1 MKQTKLWI
9 LAAILTI
16 CGTAAFASCAANDDN
31 PSGKAVESRYVP
43 VAPDYSDPTMW
54 ITADGDADGTGAD
67 VFYVVSTWE
76 DDWTTADGKVCHYA
90 DVWNPEHRAHMAD
103 LEMKKVAAYMSPGNR
118 FFAPFYRHTT
128 IQAFMTNSEDTVY
141 QRTRLSMDDVRT
153 AFDLFQAQRDQSRP
167 LIIAGFSQGG
177 LAVVELLKHI
187 DDETY
192 SQLAA
197 AYVLGYKVTKADM
210 AACSHIRPAEG
221 ETDTGVTIC
230 YNTVKDVKYV
240 LPLIAGS
247 DICINPVNWR
257 TDATP
262 ATLHDTITIT
272 VSPEHHVLVATNYS
286 ASEYPPFRGF
296 LNVGD
301 IHSCEPWLY
310 SECLQRNIKLRAKE
324 WRKIHQPTVAHIQE
338 RGKLLVGTTGDYR
351 PLSYRE
357 ADGNYWGFGIEVAQK
372 IAERIGVGIEFVH
385 TSWPTLTAD
394 VLTEP
399 QTFDLA
405 IGGITITDTRKETM
419 LMSDG
424 YLCNGK
430 TILCRADDADRYQ
443 SLADIDKPEVRVM
456 VNPGGLNEK
465 FANEKLPHATIIVWQ
480 KNEEIPNQVAEGHAD
495 VMITEITEAPW
506 YVQND
511 PRLAAPLLNTPF
523 THGEIGVL
531 MRKGQDDLLTLV
543 NAVIAQMKADGSLRQ
558 LHYKYGLVYGYE

>member
-1 MKQTKLWI
+1 MKQARLWMI
-9 LAAILTI
+9 AAILT
-16 CGTAAFASCAANDDN
+16 CDLMLTSCSNDDT
-31 PSGKAVESRYVP
+31 PIKQERQHTEAVSELIRL
-43 VAPDYSDPTMW
+43 M
-54 ITADGDADGTGAD
+54 DG
-67 VFYVVSTWE
+67 
-76 DDWTTADGKVCHYA
+76 
-90 DVWNPEHRAHMAD
+90 NPEVTVL
-103 LEMKKVAAYMSPGNR
+103 LEKS
-118 FFAPFYRHTT
+118 
-128 IQAFMTNSEDTVY
+128 
-141 QRTRLSMDDVRT
+141 
-153 AFDLFQAQRDQSRP
+153 
-167 LIIAGFSQGG
+167 
-177 LAVVELLKHI
+177 ELLKHI

-210 AACSHIRPAEG
+210 AASSHIRPAEG

-230 YNTVKDVKYV
+230 YNTVKDVKCV

-272 VSPEHHVLVATNYS
+272 VSPEHHVLVVTNYS
-286 ASEYPPFRGF
+286 ASEYPPFCGF

-310 SECLQRNIKLRAKE
+310 SECLQRNIKVRAKE
-324 WRKIHQPTVAHIQE
+324 WRKIHQPTVTRIQE
-338 RGKLLVGTTGDYR
+338 QGKLLVGTTGDYR

-357 ADGNYWGFGIEVAQK
+357 GDGNYWGFGIEMAEK
-372 IAERIGVGIEFVH
+372 IAERIGVDIEYVQ

-394 VLTEP
+394 VLAEP
-399 QTFDLA
+399 QGFDLA

-424 YLCNGK
+424 YLANGK
-430 TILCRADDADRYQ
+430 TILCRAADANRFQ

-465 FANEKLPHATIIVWQ
+465 FANENLTHAQIIVWQ
-480 KNEEIPNQVAEGHAD
+480 KNEEIPTQVAEGEAD

-506 YVQND
+506 YVQRSALPLGSSKND
-511 PRLAAPLLNTPF
+511 PRLATPLLNAPF

-531 MRKGQDDLLTLV
+531 MRKGQDDLLALV
-543 NAVIAQMKADGSLRQ
+543 NTVIAQMKADGTLRK
-558 LHYKYGLVYGYE
+558 LHEKYGLVYGY